1 MSGGGWEVDVIQA
14 RRRLLMQDTNKCP
27 YITDGLVLW
36 MDGIKKGNV
45 TGAWVDQIAGHVF
58 QGVNDPEFGSD
69 YIATDAAGNSYLTN
83 TSLPPYRSE
92 NATIEVALSDHISS
106 TQLVFMPQTGS
117 GGVAFGFYGRE
128 TIIWASDT
136 RRYMAIASHVKTASV
151 NNSNAMVNGIAAA
164 KTGSDV
170 WVGGSSST
178 SYIGRRNS
186 GNPYTGKIH
195 AIRIY
200 NRILTPEEMLFNQRI
215 DNKRFNLGLTI

>member
-1 MSGGGWEVDVIQA
+1 MDVMDC
-14 RRRLLMQDTNKCP
+14 RRRLLMQGTNKCP

-58 QGVNDPEFGSD
+58 QGVNNPEFGSD
-69 YIATDAAGNSYLTN
+69 HIATDAAEMSYLMN

-92 NATIEVALSDHISS
+92 NATIEIALSDHDNS
-106 TQLVFMPQTGS
+106 TQLVFMPQTGK
-117 GGVAFGFYGRE
+117 GGVAFGLYASGR
-128 TIIWASDT
+128 IIWASDT
-136 RRYMAIASHVKTASV
+136 RRPMVIASDVKTASV

-164 KTGSDV
+164 TGGSNV
-170 WVGGSSST
+170 WVGGSSGT
-178 SYIGRRNS
+178 SYIGRRAS

-215 DNKRFNLGLTI
+215 DSKRFNLGLTI

>member
-1 MSGGGWEVDVIQA
+1 MQNVIH
-14 RRRLLMQDTNKCP
+14 CP
-27 YITDGLVLW
+27 YIMDGLVLW

-83 TSLPPYRSE
+83 TSLPPYGSD
-92 NATIEVALSDHISS
+92 NATIEVVLSDYDNT
-106 TQLVFMPQTGS
+106 TQLVFMPQTGR
-117 GGVAFGFYGRE
+117 GGVAFGLYNSG
-128 TIIWASDT
+128 TTKIIWTSDT
-136 RRYMAIASHVKTASV
+136 RRPMVAASDIKTASI
-151 NNSNAMVNGIAAA
+151 NISNAMVNGVATG
-164 KTGSDV
+164 KTGDNV
-170 WVGGSSST
+170 WVGGSSGT
-178 SYIGRRNS
+178 SYIGRRAT

-200 NRILTPEEMLFNQRI
+200 NRILTQEEMLFNQRI

>member
-1 MSGGGWEVDVIQA
+1 MVI
-14 RRRLLMQDTNKCP
+14 RRRLLMQDANKCP

-58 QGVNDPEFGSD
+58 QGVNNPGFGSD
-69 YIATDAAGNSYLTN
+69 YIATDAAGNSYLAN

-92 NATIEVALSDHISS
+92 NATIEIALSDHDNS

-117 GGVAFGFYGRE
+117 GGVAFGLYAGSK
-128 TIIWASDT
+128 IIWASDT
-136 RRYMAIASHVKTASV
+136 RRSMVNASDVKTASV
-151 NNSNAMVNGIAAA
+151 NIRNAMVNGIAAA
-164 KTGSDV
+164 TAGSDL
-170 WVGGSSST
+170 WVGGSSGT
-178 SYIGRRNS
+178 SYIGRRAS

-200 NRILTPEEMLFNQRI
+200 NRILTPEEMLFNQRN
-215 DNKRFNLGLTI
+215 DNKRFNLGLAI